1 MWVAPG
7 TTCSPT
13 SRFRAFELGV
23 QLPRGREHLL
33 AAIDAH
39 RRLGA
44 VPWVALSR
52 HAYAGVLRARAAP
65 GDGERAGRLAGEARL
80 AAESLGMR
88 PLGGPLAFELPHPG
102 TGSPAGG

>member
-1 MWVAPG
+1 MPHHG
-7 TTCSPT
+7 TLAAT
-13 SRFRAFELGV
+13 LG
-23 QLPRGREHLL
+23 RWDTAERHLL

-65 GDGERAGRLAGEARL
+65 GDRERAGRLAGEARL